1 MNALFIN
8 NRMKPAVLSSLLAA
22 MFSLSAHAALY
33 TFNYTDSGPIPR
45 GGPVFSAE
53 HAITGIEPS
62 ITSLELILTF
72 NDSTS
77 LSGDSS
83 GIQGHLILGTGG
95 SSPFVNFYP
104 VATRAGILS
113 QQIYDVIFS
122 GTAGSPDTGFNGLNP
137 NNTWG
142 LVLWDN
148 HPAGGNENALL
159 GWSLDINPVP
169 EPVNV
174 ALGIFAGVFLVV
186 LVARSRPVR
195 NRVQRWR
202 VAAVRWVDA
211 V

>member
-8 NRMKPAVLSSLLAA
+8 HRMKLAVLSSLLAA

-33 TFNYTDSGPIPR
+33 TFNYTDSGVIPQN
-45 GGPVFSAE
+45 GYTFSVE
-53 HAITGIEPS
+53 HAITGIAPS
-62 ITSLELILTF
+62 ISSLELILTF
-72 NDSTS
+72 NDSAS
-77 LSGDSS
+77 LSGNNS

-104 VATRAGILS
+104 VATSSSGAQRS
-113 QQIYDVIFS
+113 YDVIFS
-122 GTAGSPDTGFNGLNP
+122 GTAGSPGTGFNGLSP

-142 LVLWDN
+142 LLLWDN
-148 HPAGGNENALL
+148 SHSGSENGLVS
-159 GWSLDINPVP
+159 WSLGVTAVP
-169 EPVNV
+169 EPVPV

-186 LVARSRPVR
+186 IVARSRPVR